1 MSYLFS
7 RRLHTRTSYNT
18 RTKGRCAVLEC
29 GEMARRSLKR
39 KIGTTHST
47 TERVRGDRALCSRT
61 KGRGCGVALSS
72 IVRIHQAV
80 PSSHCA
86 DLTRSTS
93 LTAQWAG
100 LKRGLVPCYPPMEY
114 GAAPSRAI
122 LSSDRIARPR
132 PWLSSN
138 GIARPR
144 AALPSDRIARPHSAL
159 SSDGIVWAR
168 PLLFSDRIA
177 GPRPALSSDGIP
189 RPRPTLS
196 SPPTG

>member
-114 GAAPSRAI
+114 GTVPRYPLLRQDSAAPSLAI
-122 LSSDRIARPR
+122 LQWDSPAPC
-132 PWLSSN
+132 
-138 GIARPR
+138 R
-144 AALPSDRIARPHSAL
+144 ATLRQDSAAPFCAIL
-159 SSDGIVWAR
+159 R
-168 PLLFSDRIA
+168 
-177 GPRPALSSDGIP
+177 
-189 RPRPTLS
+189 
-196 SPPTG
+196 